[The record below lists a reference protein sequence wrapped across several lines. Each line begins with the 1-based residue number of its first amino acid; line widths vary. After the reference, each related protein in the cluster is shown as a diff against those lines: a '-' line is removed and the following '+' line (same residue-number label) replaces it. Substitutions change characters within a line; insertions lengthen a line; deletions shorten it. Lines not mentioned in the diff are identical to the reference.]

1 LTRRAA
7 RRDQGRFLAE
17 GRQAV
22 TAGLAAGA
30 LVEVFVSPPA
40 AERYAEELA
49 AVAAANVPVRH
60 ADERAL
66 ASLSETVTPQ
76 GIVAVARTPDATLA
90 DLARPQL
97 IAVLCE
103 VQDPGNAGTVIRTAD
118 AAGADAVMLTTDSV
132 DVWNGKCVRASAGS
146 IFHLPILTGIPVD
159 QILANLR
166 SLRCRVLATSGA
178 AQRTLDNVL
187 ATGELTE
194 PTAWLFG
201 NEAHGLSQELLTG
214 ADQQVRV
221 PIIGRAE
228 SLNLAG
234 AATVC
239 LYASAWAK
247 LAGLDTVPVRGS
259 RTAST
264 SDRERG
270 EEAR

>member
-1 LTRRAA
+1 M

-22 TAGLAAGA
+22 TAGLEAGA
-30 LVEVFVSPPA
+30 LVEVFASPTA
-40 AERYAEELA
+40 AERYAAELA
-49 AVAAANVPVRH
+49 AVVTAGVPVRH

-76 GIVAVARTPDATLA
+76 GIVAVARTPEATLA
-90 DLARPQL
+90 DLTQPRL
-97 IAVLCE
+97 VAVLCE

-118 AAGADAVMLTTDSV
+118 AAGADAVVLTAGSV

-146 IFHLPILTGIPVD
+146 VFHLPIVVGLPPD
-159 QILANLR
+159 ELFSALR
-166 SLRCRVLATSGA
+166 HAGCRVLATSGV
-178 AQRTLDNVL
+178 AQRRLDHVL

-194 PTAWLFG
+194 PTAWIFG
-201 NEAHGLSQELLTG
+201 NEAHGLPPDLLET
-214 ADQQVRV
+214 ADLQVRV

-239 LYASAWAK
+239 LYASAWARV
-247 LAGLDTVPVRGS
+247 AETRPVSAPEPVRG
-259 RTAST
+259 
-264 SDRERG
+264 
-270 EEAR
+270 EEGR